1 MRHTGTVFLS
11 RTPPQASIAACGA
24 FQLQMLVYDRIGK
37 HHTEP
42 WRVAWSGHSAQRFWN
57 EHQPALVPG
66 AAMVIELERARTHTL
81 NCRPPRSEVHA
92 NVVSCAMVPPRSKE
106 AACAG

>member
-11 RTPPQASIAACGA
+11 RTPPQASPAACGA
-24 FQLQMLVYDRIGK
+24 FQLQMLVYDRIGS

-42 WRVAWSGHSAQRFWN
+42 WRVTWSGHSAQRFWT
-57 EHQPALVPG
+57 EHQQALVPG
-66 AAMVIELERARTHTL
+66 AAMVIELERARVHTL

-92 NVVSCAMVPPRSKE
+92 NIVSCAMVPPRSRE
-106 AACAG
+106 AACA

>member
-11 RTPPQASIAACGA
+11 RTPPQASPAACGA
-24 FQLQMLVYDRIGK
+24 FQLQMLVYDRIGS

-42 WRVAWSGHSAQRFWN
+42 WRVTWSGHSAQRFWT
-57 EHQPALVPG
+57 EYQQALVPG
-66 AAMVIELERARTHTL
+66 AAMVIELERARVHTL

-92 NVVSCAMVPPRSKE
+92 NIVSCAMVPPRSRE
-106 AACAG
+106 IACA

>member
-11 RTPPQASIAACGA
+11 RTPPLASHAACGA
-24 FQLQMLVYDRIGK
+24 FQLQLLVYDRIGN
-37 HHTEP
+37 HHTEA
-42 WRVAWSGHSAQRFWN
+42 WRVQWTGQAAQRFWT
-57 EHQPALVPG
+57 EYQQALIPG

-92 NVVSCAMVPPRSKE
+92 NVISCAMVPARSKE
-106 AACAG
+106 AVCA